1 MAVVANREYIEKM
14 IYDTFD
20 ALDPSGTNTSKYRM
34 MFAGM
39 NDQQFAKF
47 MKDFLASDGEYF
59 MLDIVEFDHDL
70 KMEYCEKAAKVI
82 GIPLMEYV
90 YMPHLSMDKGN
101 CVVSKQ
107 KCLVGYINV
116 KRTQQLVHKKNG
128 LSTSN
133 DKVSALTGQVVRKD
147 KNARSS
153 DIEASMLVSL
163 GADKILQE
171 LHGPRADDAVM
182 KRQMNQSIAT
192 KGYVML
198 DELDN
203 LPTNKVTLN
212 TINTYLLGMGLIS
225 DIVTPTYILPKTSH
239 DLFESVETKLNEGDV
254 QDASDPST
262 RQGPDPSWFGLST
275 SDSAVPG

>member
-1 MAVVANREYIEKM
+1 MATAVQNRAQIEQM
-14 IYDTFD
+14 IYDVFD
-20 ALDPSGTNTSKYRM
+20 ALDPSGTNTGKYRA

-39 NDQQFAKF
+39 NDKEFAKF
-47 MKDFLASDGEYF
+47 MQDFLKADDEYF
-59 MLDIVEFDHDL
+59 MLDINEFENNI
-70 KMEYCEKAAKVI
+70 KMEYCEKAAKVL

-90 YMPHLSMDKGN
+90 YMPHLTMDKSH
-101 CVVSKQ
+101 CVVSKE

-133 DKVSALTGQVVRKD
+133 EKVSSLTGQVVRKD

-171 LHGPRADDAVM
+171 LHGPRSDDPVM
-182 KRQMNQSIAT
+182 KREMNQSIAQ
-192 KGYVML
+192 KGYVLL

-203 LPTNKVTLN
+203 VATNKVTLN
-212 TINTYLLGMGLIS
+212 TINAYLLGMGLIS
-225 DIVTPTYILPKTSH
+225 DLVTDTYILPKTSH
-239 DLFESVETKLNEGDV
+239 ELFESGTQEINEGDV
-254 QDASDPST
+254 
-262 RQGPDPSWFGLST
+262 
-275 SDSAVPG
+275 